1 MDLICDQMGGAYK
14 NQVQFALSV
23 FDTWALCDQTLTK
36 ITVVLFFVYFLYL
49 CIYTWLL
56 ECPCQLQRFSI
67 AHTVKVIVIPE
78 SLVLFEK
85 AKELQ
90 STVAL

>member
-1 MDLICDQMGGAYK
+1 MDLICDQMGGAYE

-49 CIYTWLL
+49 CIYT
-56 ECPCQLQRFSI
+56 
-67 AHTVKVIVIPE
+67 
-78 SLVLFEK
+78 
-85 AKELQ
+85 
-90 STVAL
+90 

>member
-49 CIYTWLL
+49 CIYT
-56 ECPCQLQRFSI
+56 
-67 AHTVKVIVIPE
+67 
-78 SLVLFEK
+78 
-85 AKELQ
+85 
-90 STVAL
+90 

>member
-36 ITVVLFFVYFLYL
+36 ITVVLFLFIF
-49 CIYTWLL
+49 CIY
-56 ECPCQLQRFSI
+56 
-67 AHTVKVIVIPE
+67 V
-78 SLVLFEK
+78 
-85 AKELQ
+85 
-90 STVAL
+90 STLDYWNVPVSYKDFPLPTQ